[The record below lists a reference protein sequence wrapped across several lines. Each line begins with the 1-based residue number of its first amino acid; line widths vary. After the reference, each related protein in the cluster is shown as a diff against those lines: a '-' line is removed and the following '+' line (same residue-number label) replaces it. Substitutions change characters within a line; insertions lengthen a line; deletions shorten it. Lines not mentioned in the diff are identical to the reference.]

1 MTQISKASIGHMI
14 DLIDEVTESS
24 AIIDVLTD
32 SVFVSFYDH
41 KELRKY
47 KKSNTH
53 ALLKSLAEDCSEDLV
68 FSIYYFFKL
77 DKD

>member
-1 MTQISKASIGHMI
+1 MAQISKASIGHMI

-24 AIIDVLTD
+24 ATIDVLND
-32 SVFVSFYDH
+32 SVFVSFYNR

-53 ALLKSLAEDCSEDLV
+53 ALIKSLAEDCSEDLE
-68 FSIYYFFKL
+68 FSMYYYFKL
-77 DKD
+77 DED